1 MPTSDTYSVLAD
13 GTREGSFAQRARS
26 KRSRKLIETFPDLSN
41 MTVLDLGGTPQFWSG
56 FPVRP
61 AHVTLVNLTPVASTA
76 DWITTMMCDACSPTE
91 SIRSSRFDLV
101 VSNSVIEHV
110 GGHSQRQRFADLVA
124 RTSDR
129 HWIQTPYRY
138 FPIEPHWLFP
148 CMQFL
153 PLRVRAAITQH
164 WPLSPA
170 RATNLRDAVGNAAS
184 VELLS
189 VTEMQTYFPESIIWY
204 ERFGP
209 LVKSLTA
216 IRSVSVRRTHLET

>member
-1 MPTSDTYSVLAD
+1 MPTADDYRALFAD
-13 GTREGSFAQRARS
+13 GTRKGSFAQRARG
-26 KRSRKLIETFPDLSN
+26 KRSQKLIETFPGLSD
-41 MTVLDLGGTPQFWSG
+41 MSVLDLGGTPQFWSE

-61 AHVTLVNLTPVASTA
+61 AHVTLVNVMPIASLA
-76 DWITTMMCDACSPTE
+76 DWITTVTGDACSPPE
-91 SIRSSRFDLV
+91 PIRNSRFDLV

-110 GGHSQRQRFADLVA
+110 GGHVQRQRFADVVA
-124 RTSDR
+124 RSAAR

-170 RATNLRDAVGNAAS
+170 RARDLRDAVGNAAS

-189 VTEMQTYFPESIIWY
+189 ITEMRNYFPESTIWY
-204 ERFGP
+204 ERFGL

-216 IRSVSVRRTHLET
+216 IRS

>member
-1 MPTSDTYSVLAD
+1 MPTADDYRALLAD
-13 GTREGSFAQRARS
+13 GTRKGSVAQRARS
-26 KRSRKLIETFPDLSN
+26 KRSQKLIETFPDLGGMN
-41 MTVLDLGGTPQFWSG
+41 VLDLGGTPQFWSG

-61 AHVTLVNLTPVASTA
+61 AHVTLVNVMPVASPA
-76 DWITTMMCDACSPTE
+76 EWITTVTGDACSPPAPV
-91 SIRSSRFDLV
+91 RGSRFDLV

-110 GGHSQRQRFADLVA
+110 GGHMQRQRFAEVVA
-124 RTSDR
+124 RGADR
-129 HWIQTPYRY
+129 YWIQTPYRY

-153 PLRVRAAITQH
+153 PLRIRAAITQH

-170 RATNLRDAVGNAAS
+170 RASDLRDAVANAAS

-189 VTEMQTYFPESIIWY
+189 ITEMRSYFPESTIWY
-204 ERFGP
+204 ERFGF

-216 IRSVSVRRTHLET
+216 IRS

>member
-1 MPTSDTYSVLAD
+1 MPTADDYRALLAD
-13 GTREGSFAQRARS
+13 GTRKGSFAQRARG
-26 KRSRKLIETFPDLSN
+26 KRSQKLIETFPSLADMN
-41 MTVLDLGGTPQFWSG
+41 VLDLGGTPQFWSG

-61 AHVTLVNLTPVASTA
+61 AHVTLVNLMPVASPA
-76 DWITTMMCDACSPTE
+76 DWITTVTGDACSLTGLIAT
-91 SIRSSRFDLV
+91 STFDLV

-110 GGHSQRQRFADLVA
+110 GGHVQRQRFAEVVA
-124 RTSDR
+124 RSADR

-153 PLRVRAAITQH
+153 PLRARAAITQH
-164 WPLSPA
+164 WPLSPG
-170 RATNLRDAVGNAAS
+170 RATNLRDAVANAAS

-189 VTEMQTYFPESIIWY
+189 ITEMRSYFPESTLWY
-204 ERFGP
+204 ERFGL

-216 IRSVSVRRTHLET
+216 IRC

>member
-1 MPTSDTYSVLAD
+1 MPTADDYRALLAD
-13 GTREGSFAQRARS
+13 GTRKGSFAQRARG
-26 KRSRKLIETFPDLSN
+26 KRSQKLIETFPGLCDMN
-41 MTVLDLGGTPQFWSG
+41 VLDLGGTPQFWSE

-61 AHVTLVNLTPVASTA
+61 AQVTLVNLNPVVSPA
-76 DWITTMMCDACSPTE
+76 DWIRTVTGDACSLPDP
-91 SIRSSRFDLV
+91 IRNAKFDLV

-110 GGHSQRQRFADLVA
+110 GGHAQRQRFAEVVSRGA
-124 RTSDR
+124 DR

-170 RATNLRDAVGNAAS
+170 RATNLSDAVGNAAS

-189 VTEMQTYFPESIIWY
+189 ITEMRSYFPESTIWC
-204 ERFGP
+204 ERFGL

-216 IRSVSVRRTHLET
+216 IRP

>member
-1 MPTSDTYSVLAD
+1 MPCLQVLR
-13 GTREGSFAQRARS
+13 TRETNAQRARG
-26 KRSRKLIETFPDLSN
+26 KRSQKLIEMFPGLGDMS
-41 MTVLDLGGTPQFWSG
+41 VLDLGGTPQFWSG

-61 AHVTLVNLTPVASTA
+61 AHVTLVNVMPVASPA
-76 DWITTMMCDACSPTE
+76 DWITTVTGDACSPPE
-91 SIRSSRFDLV
+91 PVRNSRFDLI

-110 GGHSQRQRFADLVA
+110 GGHVQRQRFTDVVRRSA
-124 RTSDR
+124 DR

-170 RATNLRDAVGNAAS
+170 RARDLRDAVSNAAS

-189 VTEMQTYFPESIIWY
+189 ITEMRNYFPESTIWY

-216 IRSVSVRRTHLET
+216 FRC

>member
-1 MPTSDTYSVLAD
+1 MSTTDDYRALLAD
-13 GTREGSFAQRARS
+13 GARAGSFAQRARS
-26 KRSRKLIETFPDLSN
+26 RRSRKLIETFPDLHDMN
-41 MTVLDLGGTPQFWSG
+41 VLDLGGTAQFWSG
-56 FPVRP
+56 FLVRP
-61 AHVTLVNLTPVASTA
+61 AHLTLVNVMPVASPA
-76 DWITTMMCDACSPTE
+76 DWITTVTGDACSPPE
-91 SIRSSRFDLV
+91 PVRNSRFDLV

-110 GGHSQRQRFADLVA
+110 GGHVQRQCFADVVA
-124 RTSDR
+124 RSADR

-170 RATNLRDAVGNAAS
+170 RAIDLRDAVANATS

-189 VTEMQTYFPESIIWY
+189 ITEMRSYFPESTIWY
-204 ERFGP
+204 ERFGL
-209 LVKSLTA
+209 LVKSVTA
-216 IRSVSVRRTHLET
+216 IRC